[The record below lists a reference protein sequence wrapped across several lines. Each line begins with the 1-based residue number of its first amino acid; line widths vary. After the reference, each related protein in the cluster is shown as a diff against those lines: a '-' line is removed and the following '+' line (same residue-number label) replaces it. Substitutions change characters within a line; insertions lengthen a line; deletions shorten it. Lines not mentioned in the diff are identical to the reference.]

1 MFNPSKRYAILN
13 RIKTLDPV
21 RDNQE
26 IVFLVGAYE
35 YPWLTQRALEF
46 ALFRTYAVP
55 SISAL
60 LDQTGQFRRHGQRR
74 YDDTSLIIAEI
85 VEHGYDS
92 PRGRAAIKQMNR
104 LHGRFNISNDD
115 YLYVLSTFI
124 FEPIRWH
131 ERYGWRAVHEI
142 ERLASYHFWCEVGK
156 RMGMKHIP
164 PTYADFEAFN
174 IAYERKHF
182 RYCETNRRVGDATIA
197 IFLSWFP
204 KVLHPVILQV
214 IYSLLD
220 EPLREAFGYPR
231 PARFFYALSH
241 SSLRLLS
248 LLKRY
253 TPPRQTPYTI
263 TDKPSR
269 TYPFGY
275 RIEQM
280 GPIDH
285 KQIEEI
291 EDA

>member
-1 MFNPSKRYAILN
+1 MIMFNSSKRYAVLN
-13 RIKTLDPV
+13 HIKTLDPV

-60 LDQTGQFRRHGQRR
+60 LDQTGQFKQYGQRR

-92 PRGRAAIKQMNR
+92 ERGRAAIKQMNR
-104 LHGRFNISNDD
+104 LHGRFDISNED

-124 FEPIRWH
+124 YEPIRWH
-131 ERYGWRAVHEI
+131 ERYGWRDIHEI
-142 ERLASYHFWCEVGK
+142 ERLASYHFWCEVGR

-174 IAYERKHF
+174 IAYERDHF
-182 RYCETNRRVGDATIA
+182 RYTETNRRVGDATIA
-197 IFLSWFP
+197 IFLGWFP
-204 KVLHPVILQV
+204 QITHPFVRQV

-231 PARFFYALSH
+231 PARFFYTLSH
-241 SSLRLLS
+241 RGLQFLR

-253 TPPRQTPYTI
+253 TPPRKTPYTI
-263 TDKPSR
+263 TNKPSR

-280 GPIDH
+280 GPID
-285 KQIEEI
+285 KRG
-291 EDA
+291 